1 MTDDPC
7 ADFSSGECQEALQ
20 ELYHYLDGQ
29 LTIERRTVIK
39 THIDLCGHCLSTY
52 AKLFAMVPGVLLP
65 ILLEL
70 EDGWFVLGGAGA
82 TLSLLVGLYLPAPEL
97 PRPGLYALQV
107 VVLVAVSVE
116 ATLLATLLR
125 M

>member
-52 AKLFAMVPGVLLP
+52 EFEMELRHVVSKRCSDQVPDQLKAKIFQA
-65 ILLEL
+65 IQ
-70 EDGWFVLGGAGA
+70 DAQRA
-82 TLSLLVGLYLPAPEL
+82 D
-97 PRPGLYALQV
+97 
-107 VVLVAVSVE
+107 
-116 ATLLATLLR
+116 
-125 M
+125 